1 MPPKKE
7 GNNNNSTAG
16 SGKLTKEEERLLLE
30 SSRQVT
36 RTTSALFYGNAFI
49 VSALPLCK
57 LRINYLKAISV
68 ILCESMRT
76 VYCTQLCWFV
86 GVFCLLCRA
95 VLACSDDGSC
105 DVLPSLCC
113 PDHSQHVAGGLLV
126 QKHQSQS
133 QTQVHNIT
141 FVTPVCS
148 RQTCKVLTIGM
159 CEKLLRAPLKFS
171 TCTCSLPPYPQ
182 W

>member
-7 GNNNNSTAG
+7 SNSNSSSG

-57 LRINYLKAISV
+57 RKIIDKTLYRTQSFGYCVWYCNVIHLYGYKCVRIKLFKLIV
-68 ILCESMRT
+68 
-76 VYCTQLCWFV
+76 
-86 GVFCLLCRA
+86 CRA

-105 DVLPSLCC
+105 DILHCVCC
-113 PDHSQHVAGGLLV
+113 PDHPQHLASGLRI
-126 QKHQSQS
+126 QEHQSQS
-133 QTQVHNIT
+133 EAQVRKIINAT
-141 FVTPVCS
+141 
-148 RQTCKVLTIGM
+148 TCVSSHIKI
-159 CEKLLRAPLKFS
+159 
-171 TCTCSLPPYPQ
+171 
-182 W
+182 